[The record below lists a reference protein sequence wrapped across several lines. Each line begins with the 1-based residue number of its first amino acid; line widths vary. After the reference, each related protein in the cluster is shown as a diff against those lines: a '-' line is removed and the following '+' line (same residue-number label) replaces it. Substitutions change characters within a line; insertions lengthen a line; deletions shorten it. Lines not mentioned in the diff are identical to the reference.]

1 MASLL
6 LDALRGLLLGEATDY
21 AKEKAKPYVNE
32 IMAQMQPDQEAITP
46 GARMDD
52 QGYPTMSE
60 MLPAQTSGLGNRQQI
75 PGVTSGAADP
85 RVLQQMYDE
94 IAADQTMR
102 EQEVDADWAAEN
114 KQNVLDSVRRA
125 GGEVVQERTYPT
137 TTSGESAITQP
148 YTPSGD
154 DSAMFQQKS
163 QDLMQEAQKLKQEA
177 PDATPDQVTAAA
189 LVERGKKDPSFFDVM
204 GDKISETFGDEQTWL
219 SLAMAFNTLRFQPDQ
234 GLQKALGSRIE
245 TLQKNKLATQKA
257 PVIAKQLRA
266 LGYPKWADYVLNNPT
281 QAGKIMEQIMQKE
294 LKPGAADVI
303 SGVQIDPVT
312 GATYIV
318 RTNRQTG
325 VAERID
331 VANAKQLTPQEEAD
345 LESATKTRDNSM
357 QIAQKRSTDIMDRAD
372 NLSQQMEGL
381 REVLTQ
387 LEKGAETGYFA
398 SKLPSF
404 RTSTIALQNAVNQLG
419 LSVIGGT
426 TFGALSESEL
436 KFALE
441 TAVPTNMNEDEL
453 KDWVKRKIAA
463 QDKVRS
469 ALIDQANKM
478 VTLGWTDYLAD
489 LKKQQDMAPA
499 TTIGTEAPAAAPAAT
514 PTGLPPVKLKSVRPV
529 GQ

>member
-21 AKEKAKPYVNE
+21 AKDKAKPVVNE
-32 IMAQMQPDQEAITP
+32 ILRQMQPEQQAITP

-94 IAADQTMR
+94 IAADQIMR

-114 KQNVLDSVRRA
+114 KQNVLDAVRRA
-125 GGEVVQERTYPT
+125 GGDVVQERTYPT
-137 TTSGESAITQP
+137 TTSGESATTQP

-154 DSAMFQQKS
+154 DTAMFQQKS

-219 SLAMAFNTLRFQPDQ
+219 SLAMAFNTLRFQPDA

-245 TLQKNKLATQKA
+245 TLQANKLATQKA
-257 PVIAKQLRA
+257 PVIAEQLRS
-266 LGYPKWADYVLNNPT
+266 LGYPKWADYVLKNPT

-325 VAERID
+325 KAERID

-387 LEKGAETGYFA
+387 LEKGADTGYFA
-398 SKLPSF
+398 SKLPTF

-441 TAVPTNMNEDEL
+441 TAVPTNMNEADL

-499 TTIGTEAPAAAPAAT
+499 TTIGAEAPAATPAAT